1 MSYGNPADPTGSQV
15 MPHCYRHPDRE
26 TYISCQRCGR
36 PICPD
41 CMRSASV
48 GFQCPECVKEAR
60 STQRQ
65 PRTAYGAMIR
75 NPGIVTNVLIG
86 LNVAVFVLI
95 HATGGQPSRS
105 GIGSNWLQRFWLL
118 PWQPPGSP
126 YDSVAGGSY
135 WQLVT
140 AMFTHVAVLHILLN
154 MVSLW
159 VVGTQLEYLL
169 GRWRYLAV
177 YLASGFAGNV
187 LVYLVSAQQS
197 PSLGASGAI
206 FGIFGCLIVLA
217 MRLGANVSQMLVV
230 LGLNLVFTFQ
240 FPNISWEAHI
250 GGLAA
255 GLALGAGISLVP
267 ARARSWAY
275 PAMFVGVV
283 AVGIAVTVIRTAS
296 LPPA

>member
-1 MSYGNPADPTGSQV
+1 MSYGNAADPAGRQV
-15 MPHCYRHPDRE
+15 IPRCYRHPDRE
-26 TYISCQRCGR
+26 TYITCQRCGR

-48 GFQCPECVKEAR
+48 GFQCPDCIKEGRA
-60 STQRQ
+60 TQRQ

-95 HATGGQPSRS
+95 HATGGAPSRS
-105 GIGSNWLQRFWLL
+105 SIGSDWLLRFWLL

-140 AMFTHVAVLHILLN
+140 AMFTHVDVLHILLN

-187 LVYLVSAQQS
+187 LVYLVSS
-197 PSLGASGAI
+197 DRNPSLGASGAI

-255 GLALGAGISLVP
+255 GLALGAGITLVP
-267 ARARSWAY
+267 PRARSWAY
-275 PAMFVGVV
+275 PAMFAAVV
-283 AVGIAVTVIRTAS
+283 LIGIAAAIARTAS
-296 LPPA
+296 LPAA